1 AVAPCCIARP
11 ASHWQRLLTIGP
23 GSPSQV
29 GALFG
34 PIAQQLFH
42 MRDKAV
48 PSSWYGFDIMRIAS
62 VVAKRLPESLDV
74 ESQVCFFSERVG
86 PQTAH
91 QLVLLRYPAAVQ
103 NKDQKRLENL
113 WSKRQRLALPQQNL
127 LINVKRELS
136 ELIQMLGPQRH
147 DGSRISLRTF

>member
-1 AVAPCCIARP
+1 RP

-48 PSSWYGFDIMRIAS
+48 PSSWYGFDVMGIAS

-74 ESQVCFFSERVG
+74 ESQVCFFNERVG
-86 PQTAH
+86 PQAPH
-91 QLVLLRYPAAVQ
+91 QVVLLEYPAAVRNQ
-103 NKDQKRLENL
+103 DQKRLENL
-113 WSKRQRLALPQQNL
+113 WGKRHRLALSRQDL

-136 ELIQMLGPQRH
+136 ELI
-147 DGSRISLRTF
+147 